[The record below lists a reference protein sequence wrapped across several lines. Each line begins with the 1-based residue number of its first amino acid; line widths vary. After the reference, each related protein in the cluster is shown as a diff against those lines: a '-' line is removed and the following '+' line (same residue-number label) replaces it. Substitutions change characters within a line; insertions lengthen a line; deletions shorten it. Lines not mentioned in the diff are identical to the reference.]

1 MIKISRYKDKT
12 VAVLGLG
19 LSGTTVVKALLAG
32 GAHVVGW
39 DDNEEVRQFTSA
51 MGYTVKDL
59 NQADN
64 WKNIELLVVSPGIPY
79 LYPEP
84 HPAVKLA
91 WNFGVFIDNDVG
103 SVSYTHLTLPTIYS
117 V

>member
-91 WNFGVFIDNDVG
+91 
-103 SVSYTHLTLPTIYS
+103 VSYTHLTLPTIYS